1 MPMNSL
7 AFPVSWS
14 SVPFD
19 QRNVYSTYRREA
31 KDVSGPIWRDAWDRI
46 LTSGGL
52 PEPNSMRAVSTWS
65 NIIGGR

>member
-7 AFPVSWS
+7 AFPAPRL

-31 KDVSGPIWRDAWDRI
+31 KDVSGPACRDAWGRI

-52 PEPNSMRAVSTWS
+52 PEPNSSRAVSTWS